1 MLWTLPCVASY
12 LIPFRVIPRST
23 QTEKPSRCCYDL
35 SGGGAASGPFDA
47 MSMWELGA
55 QTESANVLPARGKS
69 SKRTDAECIRE
80 PR

>member
-1 MLWTLPCVASY
+1 MCGILPHPVSCNTSLYADREAQS
-12 LIPFRVIPRST
+12 LLLRPLR
-23 QTEKPSRCCYDL
+23 
-35 SGGGAASGPFDA
+35 GGAASGPFDA